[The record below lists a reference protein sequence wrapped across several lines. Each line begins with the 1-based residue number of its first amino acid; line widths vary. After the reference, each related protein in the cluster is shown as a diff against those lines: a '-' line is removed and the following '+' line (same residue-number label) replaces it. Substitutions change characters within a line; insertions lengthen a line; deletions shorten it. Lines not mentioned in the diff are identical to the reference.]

1 MHITKVQQWVAST
14 LVLVVGLTPSF
25 ALALVSVWMNE
36 EPGMRDNAIGLWV
49 MSAVWA
55 AATIAG
61 VLLIHRRSALSP
73 WLLLALVP
81 PAAAAPFLF

>member
-1 MHITKVQQWVAST
+1 LHITKVQQWVAST
-14 LVLVVGLTPSF
+14 LVLVVGLTPAI
-25 ALALVSVWMNE
+25 ALSLVSVWMTE

-61 VLLIHRRSALSP
+61 VLLIHRRSVLSA
-73 WLLLALVP
+73 WLVLALVP